1 MWMLLDKWNAIGPG
15 FSRFSRPFHPNDA
28 AQARVFAEVMR
39 AEVSEVE
46 ELIAIAEA
54 RWADRLDAGWG
65 SSRTPEP
72 VLRLREKRA
81 EIQRLLDGLVVRFAA
96 D

>member
-1 MWMLLDKWNAIGPG
+1 MLLEKWDPAGPTTG
-15 FSRFSRPFHPNDA
+15 TFHPIDA
-28 AQARVFAEVMR
+28 AQACVFGAAMR
-39 AEVSEVE
+39 AEITELE
-46 ELIAIAEA
+46 ELIAVAKF
-54 RWADRLDAGWG
+54 RWANRLDAGWG

-81 EIQRLLDGLVVRFAA
+81 ETQRILDGLLARFAI